1 MKTLKFVTH
10 INSVVAGLQPQVK
23 KKIHTYETER
33 RDVRKLFLV
42 EISRNY
48 H

>member
-1 MKTLKFVTH
+1 MKTLKFVTY
-10 INSVVAGLQPQVK
+10 INSVVAGLQPQV